1 MNAFVSILAIAAAIL
16 MIAGWW
22 KMRTDQKKGKKS
34 KGSYLL
40 IAPATVLM
48 VLYIILAIAH
58 RNQPIVQET
67 PDRRPHRNRFPES
80 GDRGIRL
87 LAS

>member
-40 IAPATVLM
+40 MA
-48 VLYIILAIAH
+48 
-58 RNQPIVQET
+58 
-67 PDRRPHRNRFPES
+67 
-80 GDRGIRL
+80 RGISL
-87 LAS
+87 LFRKLLTSVPASLPETSPE